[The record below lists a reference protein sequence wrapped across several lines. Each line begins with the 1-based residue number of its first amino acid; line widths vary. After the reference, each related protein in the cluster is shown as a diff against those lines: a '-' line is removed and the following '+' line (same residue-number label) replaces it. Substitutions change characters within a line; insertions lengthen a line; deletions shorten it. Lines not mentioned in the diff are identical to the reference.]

1 MPSNRI
7 LFLTLKVFSA
17 TGGIEKVCR
26 VAGKAMYEEY
36 LSGNCT
42 VDVYCMYD
50 LNKDA
55 FGNKYFP
62 AELFHGFA
70 ANKLKF
76 ILSAVSNG
84 RKYNTVVISHVNLLV
99 VGWLIKKI
107 SPRTRL
113 IMFAHGIEVWELL
126 TSKQK
131 KMLGSCDRIIA
142 VSKFT
147 ATRLQ
152 EMHQFPPEKCVVLN
166 NCLDP
171 FLPVNESPQLR
182 TDLRNRYGFGKDDIV
197 LFTLSRLSSGERYK
211 GYDKVMQSMLTL
223 KSRYPGIRY
232 LLAGSYDEQEKKFL
246 DEMIRKLQLEDSVVM
261 TGFVP
266 DEELVNHFKASDIY
280 VMPSTKEG
288 FGIVFI
294 EAMFYGVPVI
304 AGNVDGSVDALYN
317 GKLGLLV
324 DPFDVK
330 AISNA
335 IEKIIDNRI
344 SYMPDRKLLME
355 HSGYENYKRKLAK
368 AIEANK

>member
-1 MPSNRI
+1 
-7 LFLTLKVFSA
+7 
-17 TGGIEKVCR
+17 
-26 VAGKAMYEEY
+26 
-36 LSGNCT
+36 
-42 VDVYCMYD
+42 
-50 LNKDA
+50 
-55 FGNKYFP
+55 
-62 AELFHGFA
+62 
-70 ANKLKF
+70 
-76 ILSAVSNG
+76 
-84 RKYNTVVISHVNLLV
+84 
-99 VGWLIKKI
+99 
-107 SPRTRL
+107 
-113 IMFAHGIEVWELL
+113 
-126 TSKQK
+126 
-131 KMLGSCDRIIA
+131 
-142 VSKFT
+142 
-147 ATRLQ
+147 
-152 EMHQFPPEKCVVLN
+152 
-166 NCLDP
+166 
-171 FLPVNESPQLR
+171 
-182 TDLRNRYGFGKDDIV
+182 
-197 LFTLSRLSSGERYK
+197 
-211 GYDKVMQSMLTL
+211 MLTL